1 MFRRRGDIFSCYLLV
16 GLLSFVQSGPCS
28 FSFDEN
34 ACKYNMVCHGK
45 FSGYSWDYFSVN
57 YFLDNYNYNSNSPTK
72 CVNQTA
78 ASIYSI
84 ENVFPITLNFRD
96 IDFSSNDQSDQF
108 TVPGYSGLTENLI
121 ESLNISSNDIRF
133 TPILTPME
141 KLVSLNMSN
150 NFLSIAQLSNVHEL
164 PSLADI
170 DLSVNNI
177 LEIQTIEGQYPYT
190 SLRHLNLSY
199 NYLVGLP
206 DMIFDDFRLLESI
219 DLSHNSIEVLSSNT
233 FEGTRKLLTLN
244 LAFNRISDINTSLF
258 RFVNLKEL
266 HLQNNRL
273 VELKANEFENLISL
287 QYVDLSFNSIAVVEK
302 NVFWNLLNISQID
315 LSNNKIQVIDDELF
329 KNTTTLKTINFSNNN
344 IKRLPT
350 DLFKGNDIARF
361 EIQMNNLEGSL
372 KKGTFNGLKS
382 VLHVR
387 LDHMHIRTIENFAF
401 FGLDNAIILLLND
414 NEIENLSVNSFKTLR
429 NLAHL
434 DLSNNKIKHIQFE
447 TDDLLSLHELLLR
460 NNFLSYINS
469 DSFQGLNSLL
479 YLDLSNNN
487 ISRLYSNSFA
497 SLKSL
502 VNFEIGN
509 NPLVGALEERSFD
522 GLSSLPT
529 LDISGTLLT
538 VIQNNSF
545 EGMIKLKNVNMSH
558 SNIERLQYN
567 AFAHTGDMDTLDVSY
582 NMLIEFNLNNTQISS
597 LTKLLLNNNFIK
609 TISDRTL
616 LGLTSL
622 KEIILTHNKIEHF
635 SVNSLLD
642 QIDLNFLDISFNDK
656 LAFNANIVKSSMYL
670 NKLIISGLEPNI
682 SLIGLGNSSVA
693 ILDISCSKI
702 TNVQKLH
709 LNELKRLDDL
719 KLYKNNIIKLEVGA
733 FSDLKSMRFLD
744 LSYNKISY
752 IQPGV
757 FKDNILLHSLNISHN
772 LLTQIQ
778 FGIFSGLVY
787 LSSLDISYND
797 LDDLKGERFYQLQSL
812 TTLIADNNRISTIS
826 AEDFMG
832 TNLKKLSI
840 GGNPLPCEIIVK
852 FKQNDVPFELTSL
865 RIDEHSAENFE
876 GIVCNVNRRK
886 EVIGATDRRT
896 IYGEENKMLM
906 KIRDILLKFTE
917 NLPLNNR
924 NDNIS
929 VTVKNDLSQIKNIT
943 SKLEKTLTDDNVKL
957 YNATNTIADENRKT
971 NDLLEKMLRILSYRP
986 KIITTNPTIVKGN
999 ATYENLLS
1007 YVNEIKQNIEDRLK
1021 ERQNVLND
1029 LQNDIAQLHSRIEI
1043 LAMTE
1048 EPRHER
1054 LSKAQDSSP
1063 ATNSGSMFTEVCV
1076 AFILII
1082 LLCFILYKLY
1092 KKKSIFK
1099 RRLSIST
1106 RVLPGN
1112 MENSDL

>member
-34 ACKYNMVCHGK
+34 ACKYNMVCLGK
-45 FSGYSWDYFSVN
+45 FSGYQRHYFSVDSFYNTN
-57 YFLDNYNYNSNSPTK
+57 YYNRNSPTN
-72 CVNQTA
+72 CVNQIA
-78 ASIYSI
+78 ASVYSN
-84 ENVFPITLNFRD
+84 EKVFPIALNFRD

-108 TVPGYSGLTENLI
+108 TVPGYSGLTESLI

-177 LEIQTIEGQYPYT
+177 LEIQTIEGQHPYT

-258 RFVNLKEL
+258 RFINLKEL

-273 VELKANEFENLISL
+273 VELKANVFENLISL

-382 VLHVR
+382 VLHVQ

-434 DLSNNKIKHIQFE
+434 DLSNNKIKHIEFE

-497 SLKSL
+497 SLKS
-502 VNFEIGN
+502 
-509 NPLVGALEERSFD
+509 
-522 GLSSLPT
+522 
-529 LDISGTLLT
+529 
-538 VIQNNSF
+538 
-545 EGMIKLKNVNMSH
+545 
-558 SNIERLQYN
+558 
-567 AFAHTGDMDTLDVSY
+567 
-582 NMLIEFNLNNTQISS
+582 
-597 LTKLLLNNNFIK
+597 
-609 TISDRTL
+609 
-616 LGLTSL
+616 
-622 KEIILTHNKIEHF
+622 
-635 SVNSLLD
+635 
-642 QIDLNFLDISFNDK
+642 
-656 LAFNANIVKSSMYL
+656 
-670 NKLIISGLEPNI
+670 
-682 SLIGLGNSSVA
+682 
-693 ILDISCSKI
+693 
-702 TNVQKLH
+702 
-709 LNELKRLDDL
+709 
-719 KLYKNNIIKLEVGA
+719 
-733 FSDLKSMRFLD
+733 SMRFLD

-929 VTVKNDLSQIKNIT
+929 VTVKNDFSHIENIT

-971 NDLLEKMLRILSYRP
+971 NDLLEKMLRNLSYRP

-1007 YVNEIKQNIEDRLK
+1007 YVNEIKQNIEDRSK

-1063 ATNSGSMFTEVCV
+1063 ATNSGSMFTESRLTQFLKVNDV
-1076 AFILII
+1076 SEEKKSAILITHLSDEAYRLVRNLAYPKDADSFSYVELVS
-1082 LLCFILYKLY
+1082 LLDNHFKPKKCSYTDKARFYGATRTPGESLGDWAARLRGLPTDEIWGDCEEVDLERENLVPGSSAEPPAPPLALSSPVASKRTSPVSDPHQPGPSSLTYSPPLTRRKKRVDYKQFY
-1092 KKKSIFK
+1092 Y
-1099 RRLSIST
+1099 
-1106 RVLPGN
+1106 
-1112 MENSDL
+1112 